1 MKKWRMF
8 IEWALQTIGM
18 SVIMVLGITVI
29 TGGQIWMGFSSASG
43 ARMISDLPF
52 KMIFITTFVASVTSA
67 SVYSS
72 YVPAGMCLNCRR
84 KDALMGMQ
92 IMKLVAA
99 VLMAAITMLLSV
111 AGDLQSA
118 KGNMVQI
125 LEMAGIGFC
134 ALILVVSV
142 GEIVGLI
149 YLRFQK
155 IGLLIMVIFF
165 AAGGGVLGA
174 LIAMNLKGG
183 ISLDFR
189 FANVLL
195 YTAAAAA
202 VVWILDIIISR
213 RLLAGLEAR

>member
-8 IEWALQTIGM
+8 IEWALQTIGL
-18 SVIMVLGITVI
+18 SVIMVLAITLL
-29 TGGQIWMGFSSASG
+29 TGWQVCVGYSSVSG
-43 ARMISDLPF
+43 ARMISELPF
-52 KMIFITTFVASVTSA
+52 KMMFITTFVASVTSA

-99 VLMAAITMLLSV
+99 VLMAAIIMLLSV
-111 AGDLQSA
+111 VGDLQSA
-118 KGNMVQI
+118 KGNMLPI
-125 LEMAGIGFC
+125 LEIVGISFC
-134 ALILVVSV
+134 VLILVVSV
-142 GEIVGLI
+142 GEIVGLV

-165 AAGGGVLGA
+165 ASGGGVLGA
-174 LIAMNLKGG
+174 LVAMNLKGG
-183 ISLDFR
+183 IAFDFK
-189 FANVLL
+189 FANMFL
-195 YTAAAAA
+195 YIAAAAA

>member
-111 AGDLQSA
+111 AGDLQFA

-125 LEMAGIGFC
+125 LELVGIGFC

>member
-125 LEMAGIGFC
+125 LELAGIGFC
-134 ALILVVSV
+134 AVNRGVSV

-155 IGLLIMVIFF
+155 IGMLIMDIFI

-213 RLLAGLEAR
+213 RLLEGLEAQ

>member
-1 MKKWRMF
+1 
-8 IEWALQTIGM
+8 
-18 SVIMVLGITVI
+18 
-29 TGGQIWMGFSSASG
+29 
-43 ARMISDLPF
+43 MISELPF
-52 KMIFITTFVASVTSA
+52 KMMFITTFVASVTSA

-99 VLMAAITMLLSV
+99 VLMAAIIMLLSV
-111 AGDLQSA
+111 VGDLQSA
-118 KGNMVQI
+118 KGNMLPI
-125 LEMAGIGFC
+125 LEIVGISFC
-134 ALILVVSV
+134 VLILVVSV
-142 GEIVGLI
+142 GEIVGLV

-165 AAGGGVLGA
+165 ASGGGVLGA
-174 LIAMNLKGG
+174 LVAMNLKGG
-183 ISLDFR
+183 IAFDFK
-189 FANVLL
+189 FANMFL
-195 YTAAAAA
+195 YIAAAAA

>member
-1 MKKWRMF
+1 MKKWRLF
-8 IEWALQTIGM
+8 IEWALQTIGL
-18 SVIMVLGITVI
+18 SVIMVLAITLL
-29 TGGQIWMGFSSASG
+29 TGWQVCVGYSSASG
-43 ARMISDLPF
+43 ARMISELPF
-52 KMIFITTFVASVTSA
+52 KMMFITTFVASVTSA

-99 VLMAAITMLLSV
+99 VLMAAIIMLLSV
-111 AGDLQSA
+111 VGDLQSA
-118 KGNMVQI
+118 KGNMLPI
-125 LEMAGIGFC
+125 LEIVGISFC
-134 ALILVVSV
+134 VLILVVSV
-142 GEIVGLI
+142 GEIVGLV

-165 AAGGGVLGA
+165 ASGGGVLGA
-174 LIAMNLKGG
+174 LVAMNLKGG
-183 ISLDFR
+183 IAFDFK
-189 FANVLL
+189 FANMFL
-195 YTAAAAA
+195 YIAAAAA